1 MWSCNYYKC
10 CELLCWI
17 SLRIIL
23 LLTLWGAIFIKYT
36 KECFIRYPA
45 NTLKLG
51 FGFFWLPGGFHQQ
64 IISFICY
71 RLWSWFKKTWLF
83 LIFFNPFFSV
93 WISVETLLL
102 VFDILLQIFT
112 KAPVMFIVF
121 SDVQDPRA
129 VVVLTP
135 VKLLVFDLLSSS
147 AKYALLD
154 VYCNHVH

>member
-1 MWSCNYYKC
+1 MLWTFVLNFSINYYRFE
-10 CELLCWI
+10 EL
-17 SLRIIL
+17 
-23 LLTLWGAIFIKYT
+23 FIKYT

-51 FGFFWLPGGFHQQ
+51 FGFFWLPSGFHEQF
-64 IISFICY
+64 ISFICY
-71 RLWSWFKKTWLF
+71 ILWRCFKKTWLF
-83 LIFFNPFFSV
+83 LIFSTHFSV
-93 WISVETLLL
+93 SGYLLKHSCL
-102 VFDILLQIFT
+102 CLILLLQIFT